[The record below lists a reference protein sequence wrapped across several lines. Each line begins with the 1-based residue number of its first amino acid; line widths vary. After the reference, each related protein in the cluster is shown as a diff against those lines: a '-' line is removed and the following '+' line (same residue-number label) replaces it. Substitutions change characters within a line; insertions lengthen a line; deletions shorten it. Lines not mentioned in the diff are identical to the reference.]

1 VPVKAP
7 VARRARGRPKVSAQ
21 YKFEFLQDYYV
32 QVETVRREKLG
43 IAGNLRSAAEACR
56 LLARRGGLAW
66 IVGGDT
72 SGLSTLRKGKQRR
85 YIFDRKG
92 NALQFRQA
100 EGGTVY
106 VRRLIERAETIESRY
121 DEAARVARQD
131 ENVKIAWDNM
141 VRNLSGLPSLP
152 PKRRLFGG
160 PAVVINLA
168 EHVRRFSRAS
178 RSFC

>member
-1 VPVKAP
+1 VPVKAQ

-43 IAGNLRSAAEACR
+43 ITGNLRPAAEACR
-56 LLARRGGLAW
+56 LLARRGGLVW

-72 SGLSTLRKGKQRR
+72 SGLSCKGKQRR
-85 YIFDRKG
+85 YIFDRKD

-100 EGGTVY
+100 ESGTVY

-160 PAVVINLA
+160 PAIVINLA
-168 EHVRRFSRAS
+168 EYVRRFSRAS